1 MARAVMMRIALALL
15 LVVTLA
21 RCGGVET
28 AVVVEVD
35 VSHYRVPG
43 DVDELVFELADD
55 GAVVTDRSFTPLAG
69 ERRASVTLVPSES
82 NAGPFQLTVHGLL
95 EGLPVAITDPIKIV
109 FEPDRHPTVRLALH
123 ELD

>member
-1 MARAVMMRIALALL
+1 MKRLAFACS
-15 LVVTLA
+15 LVVALA

-28 AVVVEVD
+28 AVLVEVD
-35 VSHYRVPG
+35 VSRYRIPSE
-43 DVDELVFELADD
+43 VDELVFELGD
-55 GAVVTDRSFTPLAG
+55 GEEVVTDRSFTPLAG

-95 EGLPVAITDPIKIV
+95 EGLPVAITDPVEIV
-109 FEPDRHPTVRLALH
+109 FATDRHPTVRVVLH

>member
-1 MARAVMMRIALALL
+1 MMRIGLPLW
-15 LVVTLA
+15 LVLTLA

-35 VSHYRVPG
+35 VSQYRIPG

-55 GAVVTDRSFTPLAG
+55 GVVVTDRSFTPLAG

-95 EGLPVAITDPIKIV
+95 EGLPNAITDPIKIE
-109 FEPDRHPTVRLALH
+109 FEPDRHPTVRVVLH